1 MLRHTHVFS
10 ARPDT
15 MSVVWLVRFSSGW
28 LLCLYSF
35 AFIYFFFLL
44 VLSLTHTNCVS
55 LTVPWLLYSCFVH
68 NFSYCGDFCCCC
80 FFFVRV
86 SVYIAIMRT
95 FVFFFQFFF
104 GKERIDLFVHL
115 FSMRY
120 VCVCVLVILRLQPV
134 VV

>member
-55 LTVPWLLYSCFVH
+55 LTVPWLLYLCFVH
-68 NFSYCGDFCCCC
+68 NFSYCGDFCFFFSSCVRLYCHYAYVC
-80 FFFVRV
+80 FFLN
-86 SVYIAIMRT
+86 
-95 FVFFFQFFF
+95 FF